1 MKWSIADLVF
11 ATNGEIVSSLAMTAN
26 FSSISTDSRSLQKGA
41 LYIAIKGKNFDGH
54 QFIEQALQKGA
65 AVVLVS
71 EDISIKCPVVKVA
84 DTRIALGQFAKWHR
98 QQSNLKE
105 LVAITGSNG
114 KTTCKDMVHHLL
126 SSITSDKK
134 VLATEG
140 NLNNDFG
147 VPRTL
152 LLLEKQHQYAV
163 IEMGANHQKEIDY
176 VSNLASS
183 DVSLITLAAGMH
195 LEGFGSLEG
204 VIKSKAE
211 IMNGM
216 NSGGTVVLNMDS
228 PGFGFW
234 QKHAKE
240 KSLQIVSFGKAKQAD
255 FRLLDYQQQTTD
267 LTFKFSY
274 QTITYSVTLPMLGEH
289 NAFNALASIVTCFS
303 LVESAGF
310 NLEAILPHLASFAGV
325 AGRLQQIKLP
335 NKGLL
340 LDDTY
345 NAGPSSMRAAIDVL
359 VSVSSWSIFC
369 MGSMGEVGKD
379 SIQQHQLVAEY
390 AKQKGVSY
398 LLCCGEETKNL
409 PKIFGKNAWW
419 FENKDLLTAQA
430 INLINAKQADSC
442 LVKGSRYMQMEQI
455 VTSVLKGVK

>member
-1 MKWSIADLVF
+1 MKWNIADLVF
-11 ATNGEIVSSLAMTAN
+11 ATNGEIVASLATTVN
-26 FSSISTDSRSLQKGA
+26 FSSISTDTKSLQKGA
-41 LYIAIKGKNFDGH
+41 LYIAIKGKKFDGH
-54 QFIEQALQKGA
+54 QFIEQALQNG
-65 AVVLVS
+65 AVVVLAS
-71 EDISIKCPVVKVA
+71 EDTNIKCPVVKVA

-98 QQSNLKE
+98 QQINLKK

-114 KTTCKDMVHHLL
+114 KTTCKNMVHHLL
-126 SSITSDKK
+126 SSITSNKE
-134 VLATEG
+134 VLATDG

-176 VSNLASS
+176 VSNLASP

-204 VIKSKAE
+204 VIKAKAE

-216 NSGGTVVLNMDS
+216 RSGGTVVLNIDS
-228 PGFGFW
+228 PGFEFW
-234 QKHAKE
+234 QKQAKE
-240 KSLQIVSFGKAKQAD
+240 RSLQIISFGKEKQAD
-255 FRLLDYQQQTTD
+255 FRLLDYQQQAAS
-267 LTFKFSY
+267 LSFRFSY

-289 NAFNALASIVTCFS
+289 NAYNALASIVTCFS
-303 LVESAGF
+303 LGKSVGF
-310 NLEAILPHLASFAGV
+310 SIEEILPHLASFAGV
-325 AGRLQQIKLP
+325 TGRLQQIKLP
-335 NKGLL
+335 NRGML

-359 VSVSSWSIFC
+359 VSLSSLSIFC
-369 MGSMGEVGKD
+369 MGSMGEVGED
-379 SIQQHQLVAEY
+379 SIHQHRLVAEY

-409 PKIFGKNAWW
+409 PKVFGKNAWW
-419 FENKDLLTAQA
+419 FESKDLLAAQA

-442 LVKGSRYMQMEQI
+442 LVKGSRFMQMEQV
-455 VTSVLKGVK
+455 VTSVLEGVK